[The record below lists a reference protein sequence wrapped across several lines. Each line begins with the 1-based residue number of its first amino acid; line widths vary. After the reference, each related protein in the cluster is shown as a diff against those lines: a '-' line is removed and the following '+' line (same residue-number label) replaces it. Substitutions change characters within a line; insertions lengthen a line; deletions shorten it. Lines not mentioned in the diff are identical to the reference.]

1 MGIIKIQTTL
11 RAISIAYFLEALVLF
26 VATVAIVWGMTTS
39 QAGALLTN
47 SALVVLTLSAGV
59 WLTFAGIAITKGKRW
74 ARSAGVFW
82 QLIQLAIALG
92 TFEASLLGGFAI
104 GAAGLAIIKP
114 ASASDVTVEATQFI
128 SIGDVPHGTV
138 PHAP

>member
-1 MGIIKIQTTL
+1 MGKIKIQTTL
-11 RAISIAYFLEALVLF
+11 RAISVAFFLEALVLF
-26 VATVAIVWGMTTS
+26 VATVAIIWGMTTS

-59 WLTFAGIAITKGKRW
+59 WLTFAGVAITKGKRW

-82 QLIQLAIALG
+82 QLIQIAIALG

-104 GAAGLAIIKP
+104 ALPSLAVLFTLFSSEVVK
-114 ASASDVTVEATQFI
+114 ATSD
-128 SIGDVPHGTV
+128 SR
-138 PHAP
+138 

>member
-1 MGIIKIQTTL
+1 MGKFKIETTL
-11 RAISIAYFLEALVLF
+11 RAISVAFFLEALVLF
-26 VATVAIVWGMTTS
+26 VATAAIIWGMTTS

-92 TFEASLLGGFAI
+92 TFKASLLGGFAI
-104 GAAGLAIIKP
+104 ALPSLAVLFTLFSSEVVK
-114 ASASDVTVEATQFI
+114 AT
-128 SIGDVPHGTV
+128 SESR
-138 PHAP
+138 

>member
-1 MGIIKIQTTL
+1 MGKIKIQTTL
-11 RAISIAYFLEALVLF
+11 RAISVAFFLEALVLF
-26 VATVAIVWGMTTS
+26 VATVAIIWGMTTS

-104 GAAGLAIIKP
+104 ALPSLAVLLTLFSSEVVK
-114 ASASDVTVEATQFI
+114 ATSEAK
-128 SIGDVPHGTV
+128 
-138 PHAP
+138 

>member
-1 MGIIKIQTTL
+1 MGKFKIETTL
-11 RAISIAYFLEALVLF
+11 RAISVVFFLEALVLF
-26 VATVAIVWGMTTS
+26 VATVAIIWGMTTS

-104 GAAGLAIIKP
+104 ALPSLAVLFTLFSSEVVK
-114 ASASDVTVEATQFI
+114 AT
-128 SIGDVPHGTV
+128 SESK
-138 PHAP
+138 

>member
-1 MGIIKIQTTL
+1 MGKIKIQTTL
-11 RAISIAYFLEALVLF
+11 RAISVAFFLEALVLF

-104 GAAGLAIIKP
+104 ALPSLAVLFTLFSSEVVK
-114 ASASDVTVEATQFI
+114 AT
-128 SIGDVPHGTV
+128 SESK
-138 PHAP
+138 

>member
-1 MGIIKIQTTL
+1 MGKIKIQTTL
-11 RAISIAYFLEALVLF
+11 RDISVAFFLEALVLF
-26 VATVAIVWGMTTS
+26 VATVAIIWGMTTS

-59 WLTFAGIAITKGKRW
+59 WLTFAGVAITKGKRW

-104 GAAGLAIIKP
+104 ALPSLVVLFTLFSSEVVK
-114 ASASDVTVEATQFI
+114 AT
-128 SIGDVPHGTV
+128 SESK
-138 PHAP
+138 

>member
-1 MGIIKIQTTL
+1 MGKIKIQTTL
-11 RAISIAYFLEALVLF
+11 RAISVAFFLEALVLF
-26 VATVAIVWGMTTS
+26 VATIAIIWGMTTS

-104 GAAGLAIIKP
+104 ALPSLAVLFTLFRSEVVK
-114 ASASDVTVEATQFI
+114 AT
-128 SIGDVPHGTV
+128 SESK
-138 PHAP
+138 

>member
-1 MGIIKIQTTL
+1 MGKIKIETTL
-11 RAISIAYFLEALVLF
+11 RAISVAFFLEALVLF
-26 VATVAIVWGMTTS
+26 VATVAIIWGMTTS

-104 GAAGLAIIKP
+104 ALPSLAVLFTLFSSEVVK
-114 ASASDVTVEATQFI
+114 AT
-128 SIGDVPHGTV
+128 SESK
-138 PHAP
+138 

>member
-1 MGIIKIQTTL
+1 MGKIKIQTTL
-11 RAISIAYFLEALVLF
+11 RAISVAFFLEALVLF

-59 WLTFAGIAITKGKRW
+59 WLTFAGMAITKGKRW

-104 GAAGLAIIKP
+104 ALASLAVLFTLFSSEVVK
-114 ASASDVTVEATQFI
+114 AT
-128 SIGDVPHGTV
+128 SESK
-138 PHAP
+138 

>member
-1 MGIIKIQTTL
+1 MGKINIQTTL
-11 RAISIAYFLEALVLF
+11 RALAIAYFLEALVLF
-26 VATVAIVWGMTTS
+26 LATVAIVWGMTTS

-59 WLTFAGIAITKGKRW
+59 WLSFAGIAITKGKRW

-82 QLIQLAIALG
+82 QLIQIAIALG

-104 GAAGLAIIKP
+104 ALPSLAVLFTLFSAGVVKAT
-114 ASASDVTVEATQFI
+114 SEAR
-128 SIGDVPHGTV
+128 
-138 PHAP
+138 

>member
-1 MGIIKIQTTL
+1 MGKFNIQTTL
-11 RAISIAYFLEALVLF
+11 RAISVAFFLEALVLF

-59 WLTFAGIAITKGKRW
+59 WLSFAGIAITKGKRW

-104 GAAGLAIIKP
+104 ALPSLAVLLTLFSSEVVK
-114 ASASDVTVEATQFI
+114 AT
-128 SIGDVPHGTV
+128 SESK
-138 PHAP
+138 

>member
-1 MGIIKIQTTL
+1 MGKFKIQTTL
-11 RAISIAYFLEALVLF
+11 RAISVAFFLEALVLF

-47 SALVVLTLSAGV
+47 SALVILTLSAGV
-59 WLTFAGIAITKGKRW
+59 WLTFSGIAITKGKRW

-82 QLIQLAIALG
+82 QLIQIAIALG

-104 GAAGLAIIKP
+104 ALPSLAVLFTLFSSEVVK
-114 ASASDVTVEATQFI
+114 AT
-128 SIGDVPHGTV
+128 SESK
-138 PHAP
+138 

>member
-1 MGIIKIQTTL
+1 MGKINIQTTL
-11 RAISIAYFLEALVLF
+11 RALAIAYFLEALVLF
-26 VATVAIVWGMTTS
+26 LGTVAIVWGMTTS
-39 QAGALLTN
+39 QAGAVLTD

-82 QLIQLAIALG
+82 QLIQIAIALG

-104 GAAGLAIIKP
+104 ALPSLAVLITLFSPGVVK
-114 ASASDVTVEATQFI
+114 ATSEAR
-128 SIGDVPHGTV
+128 
-138 PHAP
+138 

>member
-1 MGIIKIQTTL
+1 MGKINIQTTL
-11 RAISIAYFLEALVLF
+11 RAISVAFFLEALVLY
-26 VATVAIVWGMTTS
+26 VATIAIIWGMTTS

-82 QLIQLAIALG
+82 QLIQIAIALG

-104 GAAGLAIIKP
+104 ALPSLAVLFTLFSSEVVK
-114 ASASDVTVEATQFI
+114 AT
-128 SIGDVPHGTV
+128 SESK
-138 PHAP
+138 

>member
-1 MGIIKIQTTL
+1 MGKIKIQTTL
-11 RAISIAYFLEALVLF
+11 RAISVAFVLEALVLY
-26 VATVAIVWGMTTS
+26 VATVAIIWGMTTS

-82 QLIQLAIALG
+82 QLIQIAIALG

-104 GAAGLAIIKP
+104 ALPSLAVLFTLFSSEVVK
-114 ASASDVTVEATQFI
+114 AT
-128 SIGDVPHGTV
+128 SESR
-138 PHAP
+138 

>member
-1 MGIIKIQTTL
+1 MGKIKIETTL
-11 RAISIAYFLEALVLF
+11 RAISVAFFLEALVLY
-26 VATVAIVWGMTTS
+26 VATVAIIWGMTTS

-82 QLIQLAIALG
+82 QLIQIAIALG

-104 GAAGLAIIKP
+104 ALPSLAVLFTLFSSEVVK
-114 ASASDVTVEATQFI
+114 AT
-128 SIGDVPHGTV
+128 SESK
-138 PHAP
+138 

>member
-1 MGIIKIQTTL
+1 MGKIKIETTL
-11 RAISIAYFLEALVLF
+11 RAISVAFFLEALVLF

-47 SALVVLTLSAGV
+47 STLVVLTLSAGV

-104 GAAGLAIIKP
+104 ALPSLAVLFTLFSSEVVK
-114 ASASDVTVEATQFI
+114 AT
-128 SIGDVPHGTV
+128 SESK
-138 PHAP
+138 

>member
-1 MGIIKIQTTL
+1 MGKFNIQTTL
-11 RAISIAYFLEALVLF
+11 RAISVAFFLEALVLF
-26 VATVAIVWGMTTS
+26 VATVAIIWGMTTS

-59 WLTFAGIAITKGKRW
+59 WLTFAGIAITMGKRW

-104 GAAGLAIIKP
+104 ALPSLAVLFTLFSSEVVK
-114 ASASDVTVEATQFI
+114 AT
-128 SIGDVPHGTV
+128 SESK
-138 PHAP
+138 

>member
-1 MGIIKIQTTL
+1 MGKIKIQTTL
-11 RAISIAYFLEALVLF
+11 RAISVAFFLEALVLY
-26 VATVAIVWGMTTS
+26 VATIAIVWGMTTS

-82 QLIQLAIALG
+82 QLIQISIALG

-104 GAAGLAIIKP
+104 ALPSLAVLFTLFSSEVVK
-114 ASASDVTVEATQFI
+114 AT
-128 SIGDVPHGTV
+128 SESK
-138 PHAP
+138 

>member
-1 MGIIKIQTTL
+1 MGKFKIETTL
-11 RAISIAYFLEALVLF
+11 RAISVAFFLEALVLF

-59 WLTFAGIAITKGKRW
+59 WLTFAGMAITKGKRW

-104 GAAGLAIIKP
+104 ALASLAVLFTLFSSEVVK
-114 ASASDVTVEATQFI
+114 AT
-128 SIGDVPHGTV
+128 SESK
-138 PHAP
+138 

>member
-1 MGIIKIQTTL
+1 MGKFKIETTL
-11 RAISIAYFLEALVLF
+11 RAISVAFFLEALVLF
-26 VATVAIVWGMTTS
+26 VATVAIIWGMTTS

-82 QLIQLAIALG
+82 QLIQIAIALG

-104 GAAGLAIIKP
+104 ALPSLAVLFTLFSSEVVK
-114 ASASDVTVEATQFI
+114 AT
-128 SIGDVPHGTV
+128 SESK
-138 PHAP
+138 

>member
-1 MGIIKIQTTL
+1 MGKFKIETTL
-11 RAISIAYFLEALVLF
+11 RAISVAFFLEALVLF

-59 WLTFAGIAITKGKRW
+59 WLAFAGMAITKGKRW

-104 GAAGLAIIKP
+104 ALPSLAVLFTLFSSEVVK
-114 ASASDVTVEATQFI
+114 AT
-128 SIGDVPHGTV
+128 SESK
-138 PHAP
+138 

>member
-1 MGIIKIQTTL
+1 MGKFKIETTL
-11 RAISIAYFLEALVLF
+11 RAISVAFFLEALVLF

-47 SALVVLTLSAGV
+47 SALVVLPLSAGV

-92 TFEASLLGGFAI
+92 TFKASLLGGFAI
-104 GAAGLAIIKP
+104 ALPSLAVLFTLFSSEVVK
-114 ASASDVTVEATQFI
+114 AT
-128 SIGDVPHGTV
+128 SESK
-138 PHAP
+138 

>member
-1 MGIIKIQTTL
+1 MGKIKIQTTL
-11 RAISIAYFLEALVLF
+11 RAISVAFFLEALVLF

-59 WLTFAGIAITKGKRW
+59 WLTFAGMAITKGKRW

-104 GAAGLAIIKP
+104 ALPSLAVLLTLFSSEVVK
-114 ASASDVTVEATQFI
+114 AT
-128 SIGDVPHGTV
+128 SESK
-138 PHAP
+138 

>member
-1 MGIIKIQTTL
+1 MGKIKIQTTL
-11 RAISIAYFLEALVLF
+11 RALSVAFFLEALVLF

-104 GAAGLAIIKP
+104 ALPSLAVLFTLFSSEVVK
-114 ASASDVTVEATQFI
+114 AT
-128 SIGDVPHGTV
+128 SESK
-138 PHAP
+138 

>member
-1 MGIIKIQTTL
+1 MGKINIQTTL
-11 RAISIAYFLEALVLF
+11 RALAIAYFLEALVLF
-26 VATVAIVWGMTTS
+26 IATVAIIWGMTSS

-59 WLTFAGIAITKGKRW
+59 WLTFAGLAITKGKRW

-82 QLIQLAIALG
+82 QLIQIAIALG

-104 GAAGLAIIKP
+104 ALPSLAVLFTLFSAGVVK
-114 ASASDVTVEATQFI
+114 AT
-128 SIGDVPHGTV
+128 SEPK
-138 PHAP
+138 